1 VLINNRSPLTPNDDP
16 IALRIASIP
25 AQLAHDGRWEASN
38 EVLDW
43 IERTRILP
51 ALLAA
56 QIQADTIGRST
67 IRFHTDRE
75 LWLSAKEAEGA
86 SKIGLLVINRDRTM
100 RGSPVTR
107 AEHSLRL
114 YRQLV
119 QSIVLRATRGGT
131 IVCYE
136 EGLSRLLQESDD
148 PESYI
153 LEASNALREGLDK
166 TGILYAD
173 AAKKIEVITDS
184 STSFLAESYDRLRT
198 ALLADTD
205 LTELKL
211 FNTTTRSKGLAGI
224 DEEESLMLQS
234 LALKV
239 SGLWK
244 SAIGVGYAIAESY
257 DGSDSILID
266 PLDYALELELPDLNY
281 ILPDYLLS
289 A

>member
-1 VLINNRSPLTPNDDP
+1 MLINTRSPITPSDDP

-25 AQLAHDGRWEASN
+25 AQLAHDGAWEGPQ
-38 EVLDW
+38 EVIDW
-43 IERTRILP
+43 IERSRILP

-75 LWLSAKEAEGA
+75 LWLSAKEAEGG
-86 SKIGLLVINRDRTM
+86 SKIGLIVINRDRTM

-107 AEHSLRL
+107 AENSLRL

-119 QSIVLRATRGGT
+119 QAIVLRATRGGT

-136 EGLSRLLQESDD
+136 EGLARLLQESDD
-148 PESYI
+148 PETYI
-153 LEASNALREGLDK
+153 LEASNALRRGLDE

-239 SGLWK
+239 SGLWQ
-244 SAIGVGYAIAESY
+244 SAIAVAYAIAENY
-257 DGSDSILID
+257 DGPDSILVD
-266 PLDYALELELPDLNY
+266 PLDYTLELELPSLNY
-281 ILPDYLLS
+281 VLPNYLKS